1 MRRNVL
7 PRSHSNG
14 PSSRSRTEGP
24 VEDQVLQLK
33 YVKVLQME
41 NGNVLHSWIIG
52 LPYFFSESSAEEA
65 EAKTT
70 VSVH

>member
-1 MRRNVL
+1 M
-7 PRSHSNG
+7 
-14 PSSRSRTEGP
+14 
-24 VEDQVLQLK
+24 EDQVLQLK